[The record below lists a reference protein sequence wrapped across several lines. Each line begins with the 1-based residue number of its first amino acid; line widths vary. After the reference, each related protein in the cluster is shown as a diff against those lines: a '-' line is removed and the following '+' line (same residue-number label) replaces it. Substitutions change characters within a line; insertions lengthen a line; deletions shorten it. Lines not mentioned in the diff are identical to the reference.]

1 MLKESFTM
9 SLVAYDSSDES
20 DDSGNENGTKDE
32 GESTLLDSS
41 TKKTNS
47 SFLSDFQETSND
59 QGGVDRNDVDES
71 LLLKLPTTLHSV
83 TEKPIIDFDI
93 KGKKGLFSTL
103 PPPKMKNI
111 GQLNAAIEEET
122 PRMLNKHQI
131 NKKETVKITL
141 PALSQKSSGL
151 FALLPAPKHMTV
163 KEAKRNLVPNAVSKK
178 PTKTSNLSPS
188 TPKPKTT
195 AALIN
200 YVDSGDDSDEN
211 NDGNFFSLND
221 DSAPKTAHLLLNAT
235 SCSNETLIHSGADT
249 LLSTGVEDST
259 DNVAIDQP
267 STFCSELH
275 PNTLSSSNE
284 EWQLQSLSSTE
295 MKDDILLDEEATL
308 HKLDDLRALNCLQR
322 AALKLISHSIP
333 HDEGDEDEVFLGF
346 DNIVEVLAPSPD
358 GSGEDGDISSIPYD
372 TAPDVDVRQE
382 IDHTTRV
389 CGRPKKLQRLCGR
402 RATRG
407 KQAMQ
412 IIDVSGDAIMPDPNE
427 WLTKQLTEEQQQKI
441 HSHSHRKNEG
451 PTTQQRRKHQIT
463 YLAFQKVQERWI
475 ETYKRGDE
483 HNIAF
488 TMKRRT
494 QFTLYTAANG
504 QSGIAASR
512 RKLIVSAQSP
522 DLGFILS
529 ELIREERETHNAT
542 SPLTYD
548 RSKYLGRSSL
558 RTEERGEGRG
568 EANKLQM
575 TGANTWAGPPCGQR
589 REERGSQQVA
599 DDRSKYL
606 GRSSLRTEER
616 GSQQVADDRSKY
628 LGWSSLR
635 TEERGSRRA
644 SPARRCH
651 HVIYHPA
658 CPAPTQA
665 TKSFRTGKGA

>member
-1 MLKESFTM
+1 MM

-20 DDSGNENGTKDE
+20 DDSGNENGTKDG

-111 GQLNAAIEEET
+111 DQLNAAIEEET

-221 DSAPKTAHLLLNAT
+221 DST
-235 SCSNETLIHSGADT
+235 DT

-275 PNTLSSSNE
+275 PNTLSNSNE
-284 EWQLQSLSSTE
+284 EWQHQSLSSTE

-358 GSGEDGDISSIPYD
+358 GSGEDGDISSTPYD
-372 TAPDVDVRQE
+372 TAPDVD
-382 IDHTTRV
+382 
-389 CGRPKKLQRLCGR
+389 LQRLCGR

-463 YLAFQKVQERWI
+463 YLAFQTFARIGFPPPLLHPVLLNVPPPLVVS
-475 ETYKRGDE
+475 
-483 HNIAF
+483 H
-488 TMKRRT
+488 
-494 QFTLYTAANG
+494 LYADFSLLLA
-504 QSGIAASR
+504 
-512 RKLIVSAQSP
+512 
-522 DLGFILS
+522 
-529 ELIREERETHNAT
+529 ELTPR
-542 SPLTYD
+542 
-548 RSKYLGRSSL
+548 
-558 RTEERGEGRG
+558 
-568 EANKLQM
+568 
-575 TGANTWAGPPCGQR
+575 
-589 REERGSQQVA
+589 V
-599 DDRSKYL
+599 
-606 GRSSLRTEER
+606 
-616 GSQQVADDRSKY
+616 
-628 LGWSSLR
+628 
-635 TEERGSRRA
+635 
-644 SPARRCH
+644 
-651 HVIYHPA
+651 
-658 CPAPTQA
+658 
-665 TKSFRTGKGA
+665 

>member
-1 MLKESFTM
+1 MLKESLTM

-20 DDSGNENGTKDE
+20 DDSGNENGTKDG

-111 GQLNAAIEEET
+111 DQLNAAIEGET

-235 SCSNETLIHSGADT
+235 SCSNETLIHSGTDT

-275 PNTLSSSNE
+275 PNTLSNSNE
-284 EWQLQSLSSTE
+284 EWQHQSLSSTE
-295 MKDDILLDEEATL
+295 MKDDILLDEEAETRRTKTL

-358 GSGEDGDISSIPYD
+358 GSGEDGDISSTPYD
-372 TAPDVDVRQE
+372 TAPDVD
-382 IDHTTRV
+382 
-389 CGRPKKLQRLCGR
+389 LQRLCGR

-463 YLAFQKVQERWI
+463 YLAFQVINVGGHQKEQIPGPVLPA
-475 ETYKRGDE
+475 D
-483 HNIAF
+483 
-488 TMKRRT
+488 
-494 QFTLYTAANG
+494 
-504 QSGIAASR
+504 
-512 RKLIVSAQSP
+512 
-522 DLGFILS
+522 
-529 ELIREERETHNAT
+529 
-542 SPLTYD
+542 
-548 RSKYLGRSSL
+548 
-558 RTEERGEGRG
+558 RGERRG
-568 EANKLQM
+568 EANKLQT
-575 TGANTWAGPPCGQR
+575 TGSNTWAGPPCACADRG
-589 REERGSQQVA
+589 ERKPTRIPGTPMSSCNLPPRMSGSYPS
-599 DDRSKYL
+599 DKILSY
-606 GRSSLRTEER
+606 GE
-616 GSQQVADDRSKY
+616 GSIMAIRF
-628 LGWSSLR
+628 
-635 TEERGSRRA
+635 GSMSTSRLLN
-644 SPARRCH
+644 
-651 HVIYHPA
+651 
-658 CPAPTQA
+658 
-665 TKSFRTGKGA
+665 